1 MKASEIV
8 AKLERQF
15 ERGLITAPEYASELL
30 AVACG
35 EGEAAV
41 HRYEQMCAYVLTTIT
56 GEETSVRYFRT
67 ECERDFAYDAWNSSM
82 ADVYDVIL
90 PSGDWMC
97 TGTNYVK
104 EVPSSALSQ
113 VRCVRP
119 YDVDCPC
126 GECL

>member
-15 ERGLITAPEYASELL
+15 ERGLISAPEYASELL

-41 HRYEQMCAYVLTTIT
+41 HRYEQTCAYLLTVIT
-56 GEETSVRYFRT
+56 GEDTATLYFRT
-67 ECERDFAYDAWNSSM
+67 ERERDDAYNRWNTSM
-82 ADVYDVIL
+82 TDVYDVVL
-90 PSGDWMC
+90 PNGDWLC
-97 TGTNYVK
+97 TGMNYIK
-104 EVPSSALSQ
+104 DVPSSALSQ
-113 VRCVRP
+113 MRCVRT